1 MSRAGRESRE
11 MRNDAKWMGKLYE
24 IRVRGH
30 LSPHRLAAFDKLTVT
45 MEASGETIIVADLAD
60 QAALYGLLV
69 RIRDLGVPLLS
80 VRCVKCEGKA
90 VDLPADRRRPETKK
104 GKE

>member
-1 MSRAGRESRE
+1 MD
-11 MRNDAKWMGKLYE
+11 NDTTTKAKLYE

-30 LSPHRLAAFDKLTVT
+30 LGRHRLRAFEKLTVT
-45 MEASGETIIVADLAD
+45 LEASGESTIAACIAD

-80 VRCVKCEGKA
+80 VRCLECTEDEKEETA
-90 VDLPADRRRPETKK
+90 NRRRS
-104 GKE
+104 GR

>member
-1 MSRAGRESRE
+1 MQ
-11 MRNDAKWMGKLYE
+11 NDAAEKVKLYE

-30 LSPHRLAAFDKLTVT
+30 LRPNRFRAFEKLTVT
-45 MEASGETIIVADLAD
+45 LEASGETTIAAHVAD

-80 VRCVKCEGKA
+80 VRCLACTGDETGDGQEPKSW
-90 VDLPADRRRPETKK
+90 RREDHDV
-104 GKE
+104 